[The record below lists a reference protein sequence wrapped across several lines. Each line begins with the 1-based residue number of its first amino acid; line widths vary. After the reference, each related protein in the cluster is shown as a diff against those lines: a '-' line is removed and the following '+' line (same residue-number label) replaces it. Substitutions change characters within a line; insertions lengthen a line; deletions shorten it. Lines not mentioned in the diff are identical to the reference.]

1 MYNEFIGVCKKEL
14 KSGDT
19 RIPTQFI
26 LHKGKEY
33 LCRDKILYIE
43 ISVDDDVYGSCN
55 YMFHL
60 EEYDEYFYSV
70 KELRVEKLLKICRLS

>member
-1 MYNEFIGVCKKEL
+1 MYNEIYNEFIGVCKKEL
-14 KSGDT
+14 KSGGSN
-19 RIPTQFI
+19 PSVQFI

-55 YMFHL
+55 YMFHR
-60 EEYDEYFYSV
+60 EEYDEYFYS
-70 KELRVEKLLKICRLS
+70 KELRN